1 MSIGDRIKAR
11 RIELGLT
18 QADLARALG
27 YKSKTTITKIEAGK
41 NDIQQS
47 KVVAFA
53 KALNTTPAY
62 LMGWTDDPD
71 EHDEHA
77 EQMERV
83 AQWREK
89 NPLPAEEKHYT
100 LDDVYLNFAKEAQA
114 DGIDP
119 KDIRAVL
126 DILKRTR
133 NHD

>member
-1 MSIGDRIKAR
+1 MRIGDRIKAR

-77 EQMERV
+77 EQMGRV
-83 AQWREK
+83 AQWRKE
-89 NPLPAEEKHYT
+89 NPAPADT
-100 LDDVYLNFAKEAQA
+100 LDDVYLNFAKEAQVE
-114 DGIDP
+114 GIDP
-119 KDIRAVL
+119 DDIRAVL
-126 DILKRTR
+126 NILKKAQRK
-133 NHD
+133 